1 MPRPPNTS
9 SWNPLAFVPAQVTL
23 ITSAIYIA
31 LFAALLYTHHTV
43 PSAPNDVA
51 PEAGVNLTRA
61 WLDLDY
67 LSDGFHPVDSHRN
80 DRVREWLV
88 KRVQGVLHTNGVEYD
103 VIGDEDGDG
112 SGNGSSQSS
121 RASLAHRKKK
131 KEGAQDQRA
140 TLWTTDNA
148 TALWYAPGRGTQ
160 YTESTNLVV
169 YIRGS
174 SDPAGRWWEGP
185 HAYEG
190 PGGVLVNAH
199 YDSVPSGYGATDDG
213 VGVITVLQLLSHFT
227 SPDTQQPARGIVL
240 LLNNA
245 EENGLHGAHAFLR
258 HPLAQFTHTFLNL
271 EGAGAGGKAM
281 LFRSTDAAVTR
292 HYARSPYPF
301 GNVVSA
307 DGFKRGLIR
316 SATDY
321 QVFVD
326 NQGMRGLD
334 VAFYQP
340 RARYHTVEDDAR
352 DTSPDSVWH
361 MLSASLAT
369 VRSLSSG
376 VSAEDDEFEGGTARN
391 GRVVMQHRGSEGV
404 WWDFFGRVFAV
415 LSLPTLF
422 AFSVTLLTAGP
433 VLLIVLEALI
443 RQSGKWYPFARKGY
457 PSSALAEDYD
467 EDDNRSQDDSSQEP
481 VRFNGIR
488 GIFRFPV
495 AVAVA
500 TSAVIALA
508 LLLTKINP
516 YIAYSSPYAVW
527 SLMLCAFFFI
537 SWFILAGADRVRPTA
552 LQRFYCLL
560 WLYILTW
567 IMLVGATVG
576 ENNYKLASGYFIV
589 IYNATVWVALV
600 VGYMEML
607 GLPTKRRFVEYLS
620 SVGMRGHVEDD
631 VNEDDGDAAMDES
644 TSLLRGRRGEQRKK
658 NQGTFAN
665 TAGGPATKQGRRQQ
679 RRTTV
684 DSDPHDSEDD
694 QPNSRRTSRDDPLLT
709 HAYGAEQ
716 PWSSSL
722 PQWTWTLQF
731 LLVAPLNLI
740 LVGQIALL
748 ATASLH
754 QTPADG
760 NPALPI
766 YLAFAGLTTLLL
778 LPLTPFLHRWSYH
791 IPTFS
796 LLLGV
801 GCVVYCLLAFPFSP
815 ESPMKVF
822 FVQRVDLD
830 GGKVESSLIGLPGFV
845 EDVLAEVPSAVGQPL
860 ECWDGVKTERSWTG
874 RDGLRSCVWE
884 GLWPDVV
891 PRHALVSSAS
901 AEREVSGELAEGSG
915 RSSSTSSLAPYTN
928 GTKKT
933 PPRNPDSSSFESW
946 LDFNI
951 TRTGPHTAS
960 LTFQGRNTKQYRIV
974 FPPHQPPPSSLKIH
988 NGNLSSPVD
997 DPRFG
1002 PSLPFPSFSSS
1013 SASPTTLRIIP
1024 RTWDARIRVDI
1035 SWPAEKEGENIEGF
1049 RGEVM
1054 ALWSDANQ
1062 PGTISGFD
1070 EVRAFAPRWSLVTKG
1085 DDGLVLGGR
1094 GWEVPSSEEE
1104 EYTFTEDEEP

>member
-1 MPRPPNTS
+1 
-9 SWNPLAFVPAQVTL
+9 
-23 ITSAIYIA
+23 
-31 LFAALLYTHHTV
+31 
-43 PSAPNDVA
+43 
-51 PEAGVNLTRA
+51 
-61 WLDLDY
+61 
-67 LSDGFHPVDSHRN
+67 
-80 DRVREWLV
+80 
-88 KRVQGVLHTNGVEYD
+88 
-103 VIGDEDGDG
+103 
-112 SGNGSSQSS
+112 
-121 RASLAHRKKK
+121 
-131 KEGAQDQRA
+131 
-140 TLWTTDNA
+140 
-148 TALWYAPGRGTQ
+148 
-160 YTESTNLVV
+160 
-169 YIRGS
+169 
-174 SDPAGRWWEGP
+174 
-185 HAYEG
+185 
-190 PGGVLVNAH
+190 
-199 YDSVPSGYGATDDG
+199 DDG

-227 SPDTQQPARGIVL
+227 SPDTQQPSRGIVL

-340 RARYHTVEDDAR
+340 RAQYHTVEDDAR

-369 VRSLSSG
+369 VRSLSSS

-433 VLLIVLEALI
+433 VLLIVLEAMI

-527 SLMLCAFFFI
+527 SLMLCAFFFL

-600 VGYMEML
+600 VGYLEML
-607 GLPTKRRFVEYLS
+607 GLPTKRRFVEYVS
-620 SVGMRGHVEDD
+620 SLGLRGHVEDEA
-631 VNEDDGDAAMDES
+631 NEDDGDAAMDES

-665 TAGGPATKQGRRQQ
+665 TAGGPATKHGRRQQ
-679 RRTTV
+679 RRSTV

-694 QPNSRRTSRDDPLLT
+694 QPNSRRTSQDDPL
-709 HAYGAEQ
+709 
-716 PWSSSL
+716 
-722 PQWTWTLQF
+722 
-731 LLVAPLNLI
+731 
-740 LVGQIALL
+740 
-748 ATASLH
+748 
-754 QTPADG
+754 
-760 NPALPI
+760 
-766 YLAFAGLTTLLL
+766 
-778 LPLTPFLHRWSYH
+778 
-791 IPTFS
+791 
-796 LLLGV
+796 
-801 GCVVYCLLAFPFSP
+801 
-815 ESPMKVF
+815 
-822 FVQRVDLD
+822 
-830 GGKVESSLIGLPGFV
+830 
-845 EDVLAEVPSAVGQPL
+845 
-860 ECWDGVKTERSWTG
+860 
-874 RDGLRSCVWE
+874 
-884 GLWPDVV
+884 
-891 PRHALVSSAS
+891 
-901 AEREVSGELAEGSG
+901 
-915 RSSSTSSLAPYTN
+915 
-928 GTKKT
+928 
-933 PPRNPDSSSFESW
+933 
-946 LDFNI
+946 
-951 TRTGPHTAS
+951 
-960 LTFQGRNTKQYRIV
+960 
-974 FPPHQPPPSSLKIH
+974 
-988 NGNLSSPVD
+988 
-997 DPRFG
+997 
-1002 PSLPFPSFSSS
+1002 
-1013 SASPTTLRIIP
+1013 
-1024 RTWDARIRVDI
+1024 
-1035 SWPAEKEGENIEGF
+1035 
-1049 RGEVM
+1049 
-1054 ALWSDANQ
+1054 
-1062 PGTISGFD
+1062 
-1070 EVRAFAPRWSLVTKG
+1070 
-1085 DDGLVLGGR
+1085 
-1094 GWEVPSSEEE
+1094 
-1104 EYTFTEDEEP
+1104 

>member
-1 MPRPPNTS
+1 MPRPRNTS

-23 ITSAIYIA
+23 ITSAVYIA
-31 LFAALLYTHHTV
+31 LFAVLLYTHHTV

-67 LSDGFHPVDSHRN
+67 LSDGFHPVDSQRN

-88 KRVQGVLHTNGVEYD
+88 KRVQEVLHTNGAGYD
-103 VIGDEDGDG
+103 VIGDEDRGG

-121 RASLAHRKKK
+121 HAVLAHKKKKKK

-148 TALWYAPGRGTQ
+148 TAIWYAPGRGTQ

-213 VGVITVLQLLSHFT
+213 IGVITVLQLLSHFT
-227 SPDTQQPARGIVL
+227 SPDTQQPSRGIVL

-369 VRSLSSG
+369 VRSLSSS

-467 EDDNRSQDDSSQEP
+467 EDDNRSQDESSKEP

-488 GIFRFPV
+488 GVFRFPV

-527 SLMLCAFFFI
+527 SLVLCAFFFL

-600 VGYMEML
+600 VGYLEML
-607 GLPTKRRFVEYLS
+607 GLPTKKRFVEYVCSL
-620 SVGMRGHVEDD
+620 GLRGHVEDD
-631 VNEDDGDAAMDES
+631 ANEDEGDAAMDES
-644 TSLLRGRRGEQRKK
+644 TSLLRGRRGEQRKQ

-665 TAGGPATKQGRRQQ
+665 TAGGTATKHGGRQQ

-694 QPNSRRTSRDDPLLT
+694 QPHSRWASQDDPLLT

-716 PWSSSL
+716 AWSSSL
-722 PQWTWTLQF
+722 PQWSWTLQF

-791 IPTFS
+791 LPTFS
-796 LLLGV
+796 LLIGV

-815 ESPMKVF
+815 ESPMKIF

-830 GGKVESSLIGLPGFV
+830 LGKVESSLIGLPGFV
-845 EDVLAEVPSAVGQPL
+845 EDVLAEVPSSVGQRVD
-860 ECWDGVKTERSWTG
+860 CRDGIDEESSWTG

-884 GLWPDVV
+884 GLWPDIV
-891 PRHALVSSAS
+891 PHHAVTSSAQT
-901 AEREVSGELAEGSG
+901 AQEVSREEGG
-915 RSSSTSSLAPYTN
+915 NDRSPSSDLAPYTN
-928 GTKKT
+928 GTKKS
-933 PPRNPDSSSFESW
+933 PPQHPDPSFKSW
-946 LDFNI
+946 LDFNLSL
-951 TRTGPHTAS
+951 TGPHSAS
-960 LTFQGRNTKQYRIV
+960 LTFQGRNTRQYRLS

-988 NGNLSSPVD
+988 NGNLSSSVE

-1002 PSLPFPSFSSS
+1002 PPLPPSSS
-1013 SASPTTLRIIP
+1013 SSPTTLRIIP

-1035 SWPAEKEGENIEGF
+1035 SWPEKEAQNVEGF
-1049 RGEVM
+1049 HGEVM

-1062 PGTISGFD
+1062 PGVIPGFD
-1070 EVRAFAPRWSLVTKG
+1070 EVRRFAPRWSLVTKG
-1085 DDGLVLGGR
+1085 DDGLVLGVR
-1094 GWEVPSSEEE
+1094 GWRVSSSSSGASGEEE
-1104 EYTFTEDEEP
+1104 AALLEEKEEK

>member
-1 MPRPPNTS
+1 
-9 SWNPLAFVPAQVTL
+9 
-23 ITSAIYIA
+23 
-31 LFAALLYTHHTV
+31 
-43 PSAPNDVA
+43 
-51 PEAGVNLTRA
+51 
-61 WLDLDY
+61 
-67 LSDGFHPVDSHRN
+67 
-80 DRVREWLV
+80 
-88 KRVQGVLHTNGVEYD
+88 
-103 VIGDEDGDG
+103 
-112 SGNGSSQSS
+112 
-121 RASLAHRKKK
+121 
-131 KEGAQDQRA
+131 
-140 TLWTTDNA
+140 
-148 TALWYAPGRGTQ
+148 
-160 YTESTNLVV
+160 
-169 YIRGS
+169 
-174 SDPAGRWWEGP
+174 
-185 HAYEG
+185 
-190 PGGVLVNAH
+190 
-199 YDSVPSGYGATDDG
+199 
-213 VGVITVLQLLSHFT
+213 LLSHFT
-227 SPDTQQPARGIVL
+227 SPDTQQPSRGIVL

-340 RARYHTVEDDAR
+340 RAQYHTVEDDAR

-369 VRSLSSG
+369 VRSLSSS

-433 VLLIVLEALI
+433 VLLIVLEAMI

-527 SLMLCAFFFI
+527 SLMLCAFFFL

-600 VGYMEML
+600 VGYLEML
-607 GLPTKRRFVEYLS
+607 GLPTKRRFVEYVS
-620 SVGMRGHVEDD
+620 SLGLRGHVEDEA
-631 VNEDDGDAAMDES
+631 NEDDGDAAMDES

-665 TAGGPATKQGRRQQ
+665 TAGGPATKHGRRQQ
-679 RRTTV
+679 RRSTV

-694 QPNSRRTSRDDPLLT
+694 QPNSRRTSQDDPLLT

-716 PWSSSL
+716 AWSSSL
-722 PQWTWTLQF
+722 PQWSWTLQF

-791 IPTFS
+791 LPTFS
-796 LLLGV
+796 LLLGI

-815 ESPMKVF
+815 ESPMKIF

-830 GGKVESSLIGLPGFV
+830 LGKVESSLIGLPGFV
-845 EDVLAEVPSAVGQPL
+845 EDVLAEVPSSLGQRVD
-860 ECWDGVKTERSWTG
+860 CRDGIDAERSWTG

-891 PRHALVSSAS
+891 SQHALAAS
-901 AEREVSGELAEGSG
+901 AQEVHGEEGGDEHSP
-915 RSSSTSSLAPYTN
+915 SSDLAPYSN
-928 GTKKT
+928 RTKKS
-933 PPRNPDSSSFESW
+933 PAQHPNPSFKSW

-951 TRTGPHTAS
+951 SLTSPHTAS
-960 LTFQGRNTKQYRIV
+960 LTFQGRNTKQYRLS

-988 NGNLSSPVD
+988 NGNLSSSVE

-1002 PSLPFPSFSSS
+1002 PALPSSPSSS
-1013 SASPTTLRIIP
+1013 SSSSLPPKTLRIIP

-1035 SWPAEKEGENIEGF
+1035 SWPAEKDGVQNVEGF

-1062 PGTISGFD
+1062 PGVIPGFD
-1070 EVRAFAPRWSLVTKG
+1070 EVGRFAPRWSLVTKG
-1085 DDGLVLGGR
+1085 DDGLVLGVR
-1094 GWEVPSSEEE
+1094 GWRVPSSDEEE
-1104 EYTFTEDEEP
+1104 EEEEE

>member
-1 MPRPPNTS
+1 
-9 SWNPLAFVPAQVTL
+9 
-23 ITSAIYIA
+23 
-31 LFAALLYTHHTV
+31 
-43 PSAPNDVA
+43 
-51 PEAGVNLTRA
+51 
-61 WLDLDY
+61 
-67 LSDGFHPVDSHRN
+67 
-80 DRVREWLV
+80 
-88 KRVQGVLHTNGVEYD
+88 
-103 VIGDEDGDG
+103 
-112 SGNGSSQSS
+112 
-121 RASLAHRKKK
+121 
-131 KEGAQDQRA
+131 
-140 TLWTTDNA
+140 
-148 TALWYAPGRGTQ
+148 
-160 YTESTNLVV
+160 
-169 YIRGS
+169 
-174 SDPAGRWWEGP
+174 
-185 HAYEG
+185 
-190 PGGVLVNAH
+190 
-199 YDSVPSGYGATDDG
+199 GATDDG

-227 SPDTQQPARGIVL
+227 SPDTQQPSRGIVL

-340 RARYHTVEDDAR
+340 RAQYHTVEDDAR

-369 VRSLSSG
+369 VRSLSSS

-433 VLLIVLEALI
+433 VLLIVLEAMI

-527 SLMLCAFFFI
+527 SLMLCAFFFL

-600 VGYMEML
+600 VGYLEML
-607 GLPTKRRFVEYLS
+607 GLPTKRRFVEYVT
-620 SVGMRGHVEDD
+620 SVGLRGHVEDD
-631 VNEDDGDAAMDES
+631 ANEDDGDAAMDES

-658 NQGTFAN
+658 NQGTFTS
-665 TAGGPATKQGRRQQ
+665 TAGGPATKHGRRQQ

-684 DSDPHDSEDD
+684 DSDPQDPEDD
-694 QPNSRRTSRDDPLLT
+694 QPNSRRASQDDPVLT
-709 HAYGAEQ
+709 QAYGAEQ
-716 PWSSSL
+716 AWSSSL
-722 PQWTWTLQF
+722 PQWPWTLQF
-731 LLVAPLNLI
+731 LLVAPLNLM

-766 YLAFAGLTTLLL
+766 YLAFASLTALLL

-791 IPTFS
+791 LPTFS
-796 LLLGV
+796 LLIGV

-815 ESPMKVF
+815 ESPMKIF

-830 GGKVESSLIGLPGFV
+830 LGKVESSLIGLPGFV
-845 EDVLAEVPSAVGQPL
+845 EDVLAEVPSSVGQRVD
-860 ECWDGVKTERSWTG
+860 CRDGIDAERSWTG

-891 PRHALVSSAS
+891 PHHAVTSSAQR
-901 AEREVSGELAEGSG
+901 ARKVRGEKGADERSPPSD
-915 RSSSTSSLAPYTN
+915 LAPYSN
-928 GTKKT
+928 GTKKS
-933 PPRNPDSSSFESW
+933 PPQHPNPSFKSW

-951 TRTGPHTAS
+951 SLTSPHSAS
-960 LTFQGRNTKQYRIV
+960 LTFQGRNTKQYRLS

-988 NGNLSSPVD
+988 NGNLSSSVE

-1002 PSLPFPSFSSS
+1002 PSLPSSS
-1013 SASPTTLRIIP
+1013 SSSSLPPTTLRIIP
-1024 RTWDARIRVDI
+1024 RTWDARIRVDV
-1035 SWPAEKEGENIEGF
+1035 SWPAEKDGVHNVEGF
-1049 RGEVM
+1049 HGEVM

-1062 PGTISGFD
+1062 PGVIPGFD
-1070 EVRAFAPRWSLVTKG
+1070 EVRRFAPRWSLVTKG
-1085 DDGLVLGGR
+1085 DDGLVLGVR
-1094 GWEVPSSEEE
+1094 GWRVPSSSDDEEE
-1104 EYTFTEDEEP
+1104 EK